1 MSKKSVFT
9 TITPLP
15 STISRETANAALHD
29 HKLMIDLNPLVIER
43 KLVPKAPHFASAEE
57 FNCKWYLITDR
68 FVSLPRSGGVK
79 SRIYATPEL
88 QRTQANLHCGSTGYH
103 TCPDAS

>member
-15 STISRETANAALHD
+15 PTISRETAYDALHD

-68 FVSLPRSGGVK
+68 FVLRVMPF
-79 SRIYATPEL
+79 ATPG
-88 QRTQANLHCGSTGYH
+88 RS
-103 TCPDAS
+103 